1 MATPNPS
8 LDPSMIVDK
17 NTNLSVSGTRISTK
31 TAYFKYGLGASADQ
45 ALMEVITKDS
55 AGLTLNEE
63 IPVSDETAYYIQAV
77 DKTPVKFA
85 SGVPL
90 VSQNTNV
97 KFPRPEVKNIT
108 PEKVV
113 TFLIFKK

>member
-1 MATPNPS
+1 MAAPNPS

-17 NTNLSVSGTRISTK
+17 NSNLSTSESRISTK
-31 TAYFKYGLGASADQ
+31 TAYFKYGVGASADQ

-55 AGLTLNEE
+55 AGLTLNDE
-63 IPVSDETAYYIQAV
+63 IPVSDETAYFIQAI

-85 SGVPL
+85 TGVPL
-90 VSQNTNV
+90 VSQNTNI